1 MRVGSLWL
9 TQQSCTRILR
19 NRFVDLDRDRPLNAS
34 WRPSQRSTT
43 AQRGALRFAKR
54 NGLGDDSELPVN
66 SVDAVRS
73 NSFHEVQTRAC
84 RAKPSSF
91 FASTVPFLEAEL
103 EPQHSALPNLEAM
116 A

>member
-1 MRVGSLWL
+1 MAHP
-9 TQQSCTRILR
+9 TSCTRILR

-34 WRPSQRSTT
+34 WRASQRSTT
-43 AQRGALRFAKR
+43 AQPGVLRFAKR

-73 NSFHEVQTRAC
+73 NSFHEVQTRAAC